1 MIRPTVKEIYNYND
15 MEDYINEKFHVY
27 INDFAGKHHLPGNVK
42 APDWFLEWTMKEH
55 GVKDMDD
62 LGQIQKNNIS
72 RYSKMFTDYHDNHQK
87 NEPPYQNFWHFILDD
102 VFGEINNGEIKGVD
116 FVDIKGRNAK
126 EDWQRKILD
135 MFIAEFGSK
144 PVQVEFSW

>member
-15 MEDYINEKFHVY
+15 MEKHINEKFHVY
-27 INDFAGKHHLPGNVK
+27 INDFAGRYHLPGDAK

-55 GVKDMDD
+55 GVKDMED
-62 LGQIQKNNIS
+62 LSQIQKNDMP
-72 RYSKMFTDYHDNHQK
+72 RYSKMFADYRDNHEK

-102 VFGEINNGEIKGVD
+102 VFGEIDNGENMGVD
-116 FVDIKGRNAK
+116 FVEIKESFAT

-135 MFIAEFGSK
+135 MFIEEFGSK
-144 PVQVEFSW
+144 LVHVEFSW